1 MLRLEYITAWAQG
14 IGGSLRRWRIR
25 EAEPVAAAP
34 MWWVAAKRPPLDEL
48 VRGPEAALPDFVRQ
62 CPVALRLLRLLG
74 QLEWSAFP
82 EPPLR
87 EWDTRQPEPRAHFV
101 AAFLVKLVAERSTM
115 PALRIYLVE
124 HPALVWM
131 LGFRLHPDPSTPWG
145 FDAGRSL
152 PTHRHFSRV
161 LRELPNEPLQFL
173 LRSSVQLLRRAL
185 ASEEEAA
192 HFGDEISLDTK
203 HILAWVKENNPKA
216 FVKERYNKQR
226 QPKGD
231 PDCKLG
237 CKRRSNERTTGGG
250 AEETSPTPTT
260 DGLPASQGLP
270 ALEKGEFYWGY
281 ASGIVATKVPHYGEV
296 VLAERT
302 QTFDRGDQTYFHP
315 LMAQTEAALGRK
327 PRFGALDK
335 AFDAFYVYEYFHDA
349 GGFAAVPWADR
360 ADHKKQFS
368 DEGLPLCAADLPMPL
383 KSTFDKKSHCLVPH
397 EVGRF
402 ACPLLFPQANGETC
416 PVAHKNWDQGGCITT
431 LPTSVGNRIRHQLD
445 RESTEFKRL
454 FDQRTAVE
462 RINSQAKELGIER
475 PKLRNHRSIANLNT
489 LIYVVINLNA
499 LARFKQRCTKT

>member
-14 IGGSLRRWRIR
+14 IGGSLRRWRNAQ
-25 EAEPVAAAP
+25 EQPVTPEPL
-34 MWWVAAKRPPLDEL
+34 WWVNEPRPPLDEL
-48 VRGPEAALPDFVRQ
+48 VRWPAAALPAFVRQ
-62 CPVALRLLRLLG
+62 CPVARHYLRLLG
-74 QLEWSAFP
+74 QLPWSAFP

-87 EWDTRQPEPRAHFV
+87 EWATRQAEPRAHFA
-101 AAFLVKLVAERSTM
+101 AAFVVKVVEKQNAMPVLHDYLVK
-115 PALRIYLVE
+115 
-124 HPALVWM
+124 HPALIWV

-145 FDAGRSL
+145 FNAERSL

-161 LRELPNEPLQFL
+161 LRELPNEALQFL
-173 LRSSVQLLRRAL
+173 LQSTVQLLGEAL
-185 ASEEEAA
+185 PADVL
-192 HFGDEISLDTK
+192 FGDAISLDTK
-203 HILAWVKENNPKA
+203 HIIAWVKENNPKA
-216 FVKERYNKQR
+216 YVKERYDKNR

-237 CKRRSNERTTGGG
+237 CKRRSNDRS
-250 AEETSPTPTT
+250 ATSADESAPPTPTSE
-260 DGLPASQGLP
+260 GLPVSAGLP

-281 ASGIVATKVPHYGEV
+281 ASGVVATKVPHYGEA
-296 VLAERT
+296 VLAELT

-315 LMAQTEAALGRK
+315 LMAQTERNLERK

-335 AFDAFYVYEYFHDA
+335 AYDAFYVYEYFHDA

-360 ADHKKQFS
+360 ADHQKQFS

-383 KSTFDKKSHCLVPH
+383 KSTFHKQSHCLVPH

-402 ACPLLFPQANGETC
+402 ACPLLFPQPSGETC
-416 PVAHKNWDQGGCITT
+416 PVAHKNWDQGGCVTT

-445 RESTEFKRL
+445 RHSADFKRI
-454 FDQRTAVE
+454 FAQRTATE

-475 PKLRNHRSIANLNT
+475 PKLRNHRSIANQNT

-499 LARFKQRCTKT
+499 LARCRKRRTTS